1 MKNLFKISFLAL
13 TISLSVMACKGNKSS
28 GASDSVKVDSSSSS
42 ITKSDT
48 SVKVNTVKPATD
60 TSKAK
65 VDTVSKTVTKT
76 TDVKK
81 SEVKKEPKP

>member
-1 MKNLFKISFLAL
+1 MKNSFKITLLA
-13 TISLSVMACKGNKSS
+13 IAVSLSFAACKGNKSA
-28 GASDSVKVDSSSSS
+28 GDSDSAKVDSSSS
-42 ITKSDT
+42 TKTTADT
-48 SVKVNTVKPATD
+48 SMKIDTVKPATD

-81 SEVKKEPKP
+81 SEVKKDKK